1 MQNKKLKAR
10 CMKRIF
16 LINGHAKKSVKAK
29 VVSIPKHNT
38 IYIAFNK
45 TNKHYIETEEGYNY
59 NVVGDVE
66 GFQLAF
72 SFHR

>member
-1 MQNKKLKAR
+1 MGTQKT
-10 CMKRIF
+10 
-16 LINGHAKKSVKAK
+16 SVKAK
-29 VVSIPKHNT
+29 VASILKHNT
-38 IYIAFNK
+38 IYITFNK